1 MKPSFLAPL
10 HIMDTIFG
18 SFKLMHTDEIRST
31 VIITKKHP
39 YMIVMIHKNRT
50 SFLDCFIGL
59 KKRNSCAQN
68 MSQMKFDDPFK
79 FWPLFAI

>member
-1 MKPSFLAPL
+1 M
-10 HIMDTIFG
+10 
-18 SFKLMHTDEIRST
+18 
-31 VIITKKHP
+31 V
-39 YMIVMIHKNRT
+39 VMIHKNRT

-79 FWPLFAI
+79 FWLLFAI